1 MSRERK
7 GITAQMWGFS
17 LEETHGDTC
26 RRYSNPCTHLQNK
39 AYQAW
44 IYFRV
49 YYSTTKKT
57 PVLVRLDQ
65 REQTTLGTND
75 NKHQLTIKFTT
86 FFFFNLLFTLHSGY
100 SLKSLTSH
108 GIFIGSEFN
117 QLIMISLFL
126 KHRYYCLVTFLEI
139 HSLHT
144 CIRIYFFIAINI
156 FKMYSSLKY
165 CLNYRTYSM
174 WTVAGQTPP
183 CCSHLLFILPCF
195 QMLVSPL
202 KATRQVTV
210 LRSSWSCTNC

>member
-1 MSRERK
+1 M
-7 GITAQMWGFS
+7 
-17 LEETHGDTC
+17 
-26 RRYSNPCTHLQNK
+26 
-39 AYQAW
+39 
-44 IYFRV
+44 
-49 YYSTTKKT
+49 
-57 PVLVRLDQ
+57 RLDQ
-65 REQTTLGTND
+65 RGQTTLGTND

-86 FFFFNLLFTLHSGY
+86 FFFLTFCSRFTQDTL
-100 SLKSLTSH
+100 LKSLTSH
-108 GIFIGSEFN
+108 GIFISSEFN
-117 QLIMISLFL
+117 QLIMLSPFL
-126 KHRYYCLVTFLEI
+126 KHRCYCLVTFLEI

-165 CLNYRTYSM
+165 CLNYRMHSM